1 MIPINLYPSHSI
13 LMKKLSPCN
22 QQHHLFGH
30 CHHLSGEI
38 LGPFLPSVLLIESIL
53 LVWRRRVRNHQE
65 SMLFEQ
71 RIVHEAIREEINNS
85 YTSTDLPLGCRD
97 NAHMSL
103 R

>member
-1 MIPINLYPSHSI
+1 
-13 LMKKLSPCN
+13 
-22 QQHHLFGH
+22 
-30 CHHLSGEI
+30 
-38 LGPFLPSVLLIESIL
+38 
-53 LVWRRRVRNHQE
+53 
-65 SMLFEQ
+65 MLFEQ